1 MNAADD
7 AQVGP
12 GMGGTAQQRGHP
24 IGVVA
29 RRTGLSL
36 HVLRAWERRYGV
48 VRPVRTEGGQ
58 RLYSDADIARLRLL
72 RQLTEAGRSISQVA
86 SLTLSELERHAEA
99 DVRAADPVGPAAQA
113 EEWRSQVVAAGARMD
128 GARAYATLLR
138 AAVSLRPLEYLSD
151 VLLPV
156 LVEVGEKWHA
166 RELSPAQ
173 EHVVSAAAR
182 RVLSWQIDAYVPPP
196 DAPMLLTATV
206 DGELHEFGALLVTV
220 LGLEAGWRVSYLG
233 ASLPA
238 AELAHAARGTGA
250 SVVALSLITSRAG
263 DHGVGE
269 VETLRR
275 GLHGVRVLLGGSGAV
290 EKRQELEALGA
301 IVIPEPDKALEF
313 LRLERQL
320 VERR

>member
-1 MNAADD
+1 MNAAND
-7 AQVGP
+7 AEVGP
-12 GMGGTAQQRGHP
+12 GVGGTAEQRGHP

-72 RQLTEAGRSISQVA
+72 RRLTEAGRSISQVA
-86 SLTLSELERHAEA
+86 SLPLTELERQAEA
-99 DVRAADPVGPAAQA
+99 DVRAAGSMGPSAQA
-113 EEWRSQVVAAGARMD
+113 EEWRSQVVAAGERMD
-128 GARAYATLLR
+128 GARAYASLLR

-196 DAPMLLTATV
+196 DAPMLLTGTV

-220 LGLEAGWRVSYLG
+220 LGLEAGWRASYMG

-238 AELAHAARGTGA
+238 EEIAYAARGTGA
-250 SVVALSLITSRAG
+250 SLVAVSLITNRAG
-263 DHGVGE
+263 EQGVGE
-269 VETLRR
+269 VERLRR
-275 GLHGVRVLLGGSGAV
+275 GLHGVRILLGGSGAV

-301 IVIPEPDKALEF
+301 VVIPEPEKALEF